1 MSPNEILSH
10 LANSHRTRRRLMTSC
25 LSLAS
30 NVLTGSTMWFSAHIC
45 RASTY
50 GVDVCM
56 SFRLVDIDNCLCRYC
71 LLLSSPARK
80 GNINRKAT
88 LSGGVKPL
96 TVEEAAIN
104 GHTHIYSSVTG
115 VYFSPAIREWRA
127 IKRLLKANYHSP
139 VLPWPEISAGPLSA
153 GRFWANILLT
163 ANGSNS
169 PGD

>member
-10 LANSHRTRRRLMTSC
+10 LANFHRTWRRLMTFVPQPRQQC
-25 LSLAS
+25 LDRKYHVFFCAYLSRIYLRS
-30 NVLTGSTMWFSAHIC
+30 G
-45 RASTY
+45 
-50 GVDVCM
+50 CM
-56 SFRLVDIDNCLCRYC
+56 SFRLVDIDNCRCRYC